1 MAHLARPGF
10 KAIPCATRT
19 CVGIHFRRKK
29 RQVPLGRQV
38 SAIFVRNN
46 LLTFPS
52 RRSFPHLGREC
63 ARKEGA
69 GLFLTL
75 PLLFIKTH
83 RPTLTVMLARKCS
96 FPKLHRY
103 IRVMLSVGAFTYV
116 RIFMAVP
123 QFSADFAAHVVRGTV
138 ALHLSFSRGGEITRR
153 NGSE

>member
-10 KAIPCATRT
+10 KATPCALAWESIFEGRSGRCLSVAKFPRT
-19 CVGIHFRRKK
+19 
-29 RQVPLGRQV
+29 
-38 SAIFVRNN
+38 AIFVRNN

-52 RRSFPHLGREC
+52 RRSFPRLGRGC
-63 ARKEGA
+63 ARKEGT

-138 ALHLSFSRGGEITRR
+138 VLHLSFSHGGEITRR